1 LAYGRLG
8 ASFIDLIKMKLP
20 KETRRHCPTCKK
32 HTVHKIDTAKQRARS
47 SARPLSRWSPSRTKL
62 RNYRTGKGNLGRF
75 SKPAVKS
82 WKRKTKV
89 TRRIT
94 VTYKCSVCGKMHN
107 IKKAIRAGRIEVGE
121 KVAK

>member
-1 LAYGRLG
+1 
-8 ASFIDLIKMKLP
+8 MKLP
-20 KETRRHCPTCKK
+20 KETKRYCPTCKK
-32 HTVHKIDTAKQRARS
+32 HTKHKIDTAKQKSRS
-47 SARPLSRWSPSRTKL
+47 AARPLSRGGPVRAKARGLSS
-62 RNYRTGKGNLGRF
+62 GKGNKGKWG

-94 VTYKCSVCGKMHN
+94 VLYKCADCGKAHG
-107 IKKAIRAGRIEVGE
+107 IKKAIRTGRVEVGE